1 IPSQRGLNTYYAAYY
16 ANYVTGYPF
25 KAILSPSHH
34 GKPDL
39 VKSHH
44 PPFVHSR
51 LSANPQHNS

>member
-1 IPSQRGLNTYYAAYY
+1 METQERIVALARIMRIMC
-16 ANYVTGYPF
+16 TGYHF

-34 GKPDL
+34 GKPE
-39 VKSHH
+39 HR

>member
-1 IPSQRGLNTYYAAYY
+1 METQERIVALARIMRIMC
-16 ANYVTGYPF
+16 TGYHF

-39 VKSHH
+39 VKSHR